1 MTLSPQ
7 GIDKGKTQVYL
18 RVNTFPPRCQS
29 SGQVWFS
36 VPSLPGV
43 YICPWQKAK
52 SIWQLFLTHQDEI
65 RDIPAAPVSTTTTCT
80 KMGGG
85 VVAGKATQSTGIEP
99 YYLMLWLCKS
109 KRRAQKWSSKTLKL
123 VIPYSKK
130 TKTQQAFNCQPMTS
144 PAWFNNSSSQ
154 QIFGDL
160 YTLTHKHTRICTCDV
175 SPLWL

>member
-1 MTLSPQ
+1 MSERWTSVVQCPVAAGRLHLPVTEGQ
-7 GIDKGKTQVYL
+7 KYL
-18 RVNTFPPRCQS
+18 TAVSDTSRWDQRYTRCTCVNN
-29 SGQVWFS
+29 GDDDM
-36 VPSLPGV
+36 
-43 YICPWQKAK
+43 YE
-52 SIWQLFLTHQDEI
+52 D
-65 RDIPAAPVSTTTTCT
+65 
-80 KMGGG
+80 GGRG

-109 KRRAQKWSSKTLKL
+109 KGRAQKWSSKTLKL

-130 TKTQQAFNCQPMTS
+130 KQTQQAFNCQPMTS